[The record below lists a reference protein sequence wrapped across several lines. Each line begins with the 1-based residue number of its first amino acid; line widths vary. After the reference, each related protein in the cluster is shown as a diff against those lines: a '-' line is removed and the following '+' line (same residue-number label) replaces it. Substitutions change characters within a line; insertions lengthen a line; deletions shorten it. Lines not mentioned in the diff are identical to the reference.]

1 MADTFYID
9 LRIIV
14 GSVAD
19 GEEEEA
25 AKDERQS
32 LWKHL
37 VTSTTNIIII
47 INI

>member
-1 MADTFYID
+1 MADISYID

-25 AKDERQS
+25 AKDESQL

-47 INI
+47 KNI